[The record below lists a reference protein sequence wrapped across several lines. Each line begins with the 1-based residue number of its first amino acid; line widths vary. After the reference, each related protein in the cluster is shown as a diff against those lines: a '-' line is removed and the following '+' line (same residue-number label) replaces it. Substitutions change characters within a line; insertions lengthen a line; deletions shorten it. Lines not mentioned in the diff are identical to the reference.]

1 MKAMKT
7 QRDKKASGAVTTKAG
22 DLELDP
28 VFLMLRHA
36 EKTVDLTPCESRI
49 IACLMQNAGRPM
61 PASELRLH
69 ALGSRPIH
77 PTTALEKHICSIRK
91 KIAAIGAATTIKTIR
106 GQGYLMN

>member
-1 MKAMKT
+1 MKAMNT
-7 QRDKKASGAVTTKAG
+7 HRNDGAPGAVTMKTG
-22 DLELDP
+22 YLELDA
-28 VFLMLRHA
+28 VFLKLRCG

-49 IACLMQNAGRPM
+49 IACLMQNAERPV

-91 KIAAIGAATTIKTIR
+91 KIAAIRAATTIKTLR
-106 GQGYLMN
+106 GQGYAIN

>member
-1 MKAMKT
+1 MNT
-7 QRDKKASGAVTTKAG
+7 QRDDEAPDAVTMKTG

-28 VFLMLRHA
+28 VFLKLRYG
-36 EKTVDLTPCESRI
+36 EKTVDLAPCESRI
-49 IACLMQNAGRPM
+49 IACLMQHAGRPM

-91 KIAAIGAATTIKTIR
+91 KIAAIRAATTSKTIR

>member
-1 MKAMKT
+1 MNT
-7 QRDKKASGAVTTKAG
+7 QRDDEAPSAVTMKTG
-22 DLELDP
+22 DLELDA

-91 KIAAIGAATTIKTIR
+91 KIAAIGAATTIKTLR
-106 GQGYLMN
+106 GQGYAIN

>member
-1 MKAMKT
+1 MTGMNT
-7 QRDKKASGAVTTKAG
+7 QRDDGAPGAVTMKTG

-49 IACLMQNAGRPM
+49 IACLMQNAGRPV

-91 KIAAIGAATTIKTIR
+91 KIAAIRAATTIKTIR